1 LPQTEEAPGESIY
14 LDLLQVLA
22 AGPERSAAQ
31 APELAQ
37 ALGTTAQLVVAKL
50 QPLVRG
56 GLVSRLS
63 ASTGREYAIS
73 EEGREYLRQRRPS
86 LDCRR

>member
-14 LDLLQVLA
+14 LDLLQALA
-22 AGPERSAAQ
+22 GRRRQSAAQ
-31 APELAQ
+31 APELAL
-37 ALGTTAQLVVAKL
+37 ALGTTPQLVVSKL

-56 GLVSRLS
+56 GLVSRSS

-73 EEGREYLRQRRPS
+73 EEGRAYLMRRRPS
-86 LDCRR
+86 LDR